1 MRRHFFENLNQLKK
15 VYVQQMGQVCAA
27 RNLTMNELEV
37 LLFLYE
43 NPSADRSTDIVTYQA
58 ATKSQVSMS
67 VNHLE
72 ELGLLTKLADADD
85 RRIVHLRLTEQAMAV
100 VEDAA
105 EQYNRFSKRMLAGVT
120 EEEMKVFWD
129 ISRKINEN
137 IKNC

>member
-15 VYVQQMGQVCAA
+15 VYVQHMGQICAA

-37 LLFLYE
+37 LLFLHE

-72 ELGLLTKLADADD
+72 ELGLLTKLVDADD

-120 EEEMKVFWD
+120 EEEMMVFWD

>member
-85 RRIVHLRLTEQAMAV
+85 RRIVHLHLTEQAMAV

-120 EEEMKVFWD
+120 EEEMMVFWD

-137 IKNC
+137 VQNF

>member
-85 RRIVHLRLTEQAMAV
+85 RRIVHLHLTEQAMAV

-137 IKNC
+137 IKKM